1 MEKINILE
9 KQYSTDLTFSVQ
21 LPSSTITYR
30 QRLFRKSY
38 FFRRCYFL
46 EIPFFIAYFVFTT
59 IFSIYCLITTP
70 DNTGVFRPKIHWMHK
85 VVQSAENPSFKYHD
99 LFLQ

>member
-1 MEKINILE
+1 MILLKNTNINR
-9 KQYSTDLTFSVQ
+9 STS
-21 LPSSTITYR
+21 
-30 QRLFRKSY
+30 
-38 FFRRCYFL
+38 FL
-46 EIPFFIAYFVFTT
+46 EASTFTKLLLRFHNY
-59 IFSIYCLITTP
+59 ISIYCLITTP